1 MTRLNKPIILARSG
15 VGTEINRPVAEVR
28 QVYESE
34 LARLKSAVSDY
45 VHLRQQQRGRVWG
58 QAAERHD
65 TTSVRVTSRGR
76 RGGDVA
82 GAGRKFERKARRHG
96 FATSGA

>member
-1 MTRLNKPIILARSG
+1 
-15 VGTEINRPVAEVR
+15 
-28 QVYESE
+28 
-34 LARLKSAVSDY
+34 
-45 VHLRQQQRGRVWG
+45 
-58 QAAERHD
+58 
-65 TTSVRVTSRGR
+65 VTSRGR